1 MVLDG
6 SGQFVVP
13 TAWWQHL
20 WRFWLAINR
29 RFRILEVLW
38 KATKSRTSRLY
49 IYQTQIVPVALGVT
63 VTDTIKG
70 SKASDMSHVKRC
82 FATGHRVLKYNK
94 DAMAP
99 ELLAGSPNSC
109 TLAVETGNPNGYPIW
124 AHVVHPELGE
134 VFTERCLST
143 FVLSALSP
151 FNFGWVSPHG
161 KSNPFSPD
169 CWCFYVFVGQVML
182 CDISFPSSHLLHRNL
197 QLLVWPAEYGILILD
212 GYIGYISMAHAE
224 KSPFWLF
231 KSPGA
236 GGLSF
241 QSHQWW
247 FIPRRKEMDEL
258 CKITP
263 VISGSRVNPLSP
275 LG

>member
-1 MVLDG
+1 
-6 SGQFVVP
+6 
-13 TAWWQHL
+13 
-20 WRFWLAINR
+20 
-29 RFRILEVLW
+29 
-38 KATKSRTSRLY
+38 
-49 IYQTQIVPVALGVT
+49 
-63 VTDTIKG
+63 
-70 SKASDMSHVKRC
+70 
-82 FATGHRVLKYNK
+82 
-94 DAMAP
+94 
-99 ELLAGSPNSC
+99 
-109 TLAVETGNPNGYPIW
+109 
-124 AHVVHPELGE
+124 
-134 VFTERCLST
+134 
-143 FVLSALSP
+143 
-151 FNFGWVSPHG
+151 
-161 KSNPFSPD
+161 
-169 CWCFYVFVGQVML
+169 ML

-263 VISGSRVNPLSP
+263 VISGSGSGVNQPTWMKSKSINFAWFCHINILTVVATP
-275 LG
+275 HGCW